1 MRSLFLKSAVRC
13 LALVLFLAFVGGNTF
28 KAFGQEND
36 SAEIF
41 SSPVLDL
48 GIVVKNLEKSAAFYK
63 EVIGCKEVKGFTA
76 PSPFATSIGL
86 VDNMDVVARVFVLGA
101 GEKQS
106 RLKMMSF
113 PKAKT
118 SKSDQ
123 SFIHSTLGF
132 SYLTLH
138 VADLSATIKRLKKAK
153 VAFLGDTPVPLG
165 GNNALLVFR
174 DPDGNFV
181 ELIGPMED

>member
-1 MRSLFLKSAVRC
+1 MRSLHTNLVARG
-13 LALVLFLAFVGGNTF
+13 LALLLLLAIVGGMGNNTV
-28 KAFGQEND
+28 AQEND
-36 SAEIF
+36 STEIF

-48 GIVVKNLEKSAAFYK
+48 GIVVKDLEKSVFFYK
-63 EVIGCKEVKGFTA
+63 DVIGCKEVNGFTA

-86 VDNMDVVARVFVLGA
+86 VDNMEVVARVFVLGA

-113 PKAKT
+113 PKAKVG
-118 SKSDQ
+118 KSDQ
-123 SFIHSTLGF
+123 TFIHSTLGF

-138 VADLSATIKRLKKAK
+138 VTDLSATIERLKKAK

-165 GNNALLVFR
+165 GKNALLVFR
-174 DPDGNFV
+174 DPDGNFI
-181 ELIGPMED
+181 ELIGPMQD